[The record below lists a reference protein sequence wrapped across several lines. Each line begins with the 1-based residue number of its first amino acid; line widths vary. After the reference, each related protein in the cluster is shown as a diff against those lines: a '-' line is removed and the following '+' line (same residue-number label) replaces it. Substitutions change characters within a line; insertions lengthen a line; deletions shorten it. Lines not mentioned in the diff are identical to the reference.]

1 MRPWSLRQEIDAWC
15 AARRWWARLPA
26 LAFFVWIWVH
36 HAGNPMYR
44 SVFGG
49 LNLGIHELGHY
60 VFGPFG
66 DVIGALG
73 GSLLQCLAPLVAMG
87 MFLRQRD
94 WFAVAFA
101 WGWLATNFFEVSVYA
116 ADAVAMRLPLVT
128 PGGGHPIH
136 DWNYVLGALGWL
148 RSTERVAAM
157 IGLAGHL
164 SMLACLTGIGYL
176 CSRMLTLAPEKPEGG
191 GLAARPRD
199 TSLRPGSESDPPGIT
214 TPSCMGPTPSPR
226 PPDVVRRPS
235 ASPELRGR
243 EPGTPPRSGAP
254 SPPHSARDH

>member
-1 MRPWSLRQEIDAWC
+1 MGRVSLREEIDAWC
-15 AARRWWARLPA
+15 AARRWWTRAPA
-26 LAFFVWIWVH
+26 LAFFLWIWAH

-73 GSLLQCLAPLVAMG
+73 GSLMQCLVPVLGMG

-136 DWNYVLGALGWL
+136 DWNYVLGAMGWL
-148 RSTERVAAM
+148 RYTERVAAM

-164 SMLACLTGIGYL
+164 SMLACLAGIGTL
-176 CSRMLTLAPEKPEGG
+176 CARMVTLAPKKPEGG

-214 TPSCMGPTPSPR
+214 TPSSLGATPSPR
-226 PPDVVRRPS
+226 PPDASRSPS
-235 ASPELRGR
+235 VPPGPASREPRKTSPIASPS
-243 EPGTPPRSGAP
+243 PPRS
-254 SPPHSARDH
+254 ARGR